1 MDWAEL
7 IPDIL
12 FLIVKKLGDIS
23 NFIRFRAVCKTWRL
37 AAPTSDPPPQLPCLL
52 ESRID
57 LESKFDRRMYS
68 LYSNKTQNLHV
79 PQAKRYIIYVG
90 SSSQYVHMLDML
102 AEHDLDL
109 FRELKLLNPL
119 TGSQLPL
126 PFTGS
131 KVPIPWKEQEQ
142 SRLLYPHYVNRSH
155 SCYSGEAIITM
166 ISGHFIGDAS
176 PLVLLQLEDQR
187 NETTI
192 YQTKHILQ
200 RRIIFHEPKKLVTKL
215 LDITTGDVVSVNSKQ
230 QLRISYLV
238 EACGEVLGVVKHFE
252 KFDLNTPLD
261 EVLFEVY
268 RLEYSEGGTT
278 TCRWAKMNGGI
289 GDRMLFLQ
297 YGFGSGFCLHAS
309 HFPGFK
315 GNCIYFQEWNENL
328 VGYDNCFLGRFDI
341 KEGKT
346 ELLRTG
352 EFFGV
357 WFIPRI

>member
-12 FLIVKKLGDIS
+12 YLIVKKLGDIS
-23 NFIRFRAVCKTWRL
+23 NFIHFRAVCKKWRL

-52 ESRID
+52 ESNIGFGNKFYRRI
-57 LESKFDRRMYS
+57 YS

-79 PQAKRYIIYVG
+79 PQAKCGTIHVG
-90 SSSQYVHMLDML
+90 SSSQYVHIFDNH
-102 AEHDLDL
+102 ANRDLDS
-109 FRELKLLNPL
+109 FRDLKLLNPL

-126 PFTGS
+126 PFKGS
-131 KVPIPWKEQEQ
+131 KVPIPWKEREQ
-142 SRLLYPHYVNRSH
+142 ITTLYPHYVNRSH

-166 ISGHFIGDAS
+166 ISGRFIGDAS
-176 PLVLLQLEDQR
+176 PLALLQLEDER

-192 YQTKHILQ
+192 SLTKHILQ
-200 RRIIFHEPKKLVTKL
+200 RKIIFHEPKKLVTKL

-230 QLRISYLV
+230 ELRFSYLV

-252 KFDLNTPLD
+252 TFDLNTPLD

-268 RLEYSEGGTT
+268 RLEYSGTT
-278 TCRWAKMNGGI
+278 TRWAKMNGGI

-297 YGFGSGFCLHAS
+297 YSFGSGFCLHAS
-309 HFPGFK
+309 HFAGFK
-315 GNCIYFQEWNENL
+315 GNCIYFQEWNGQLIGN
-328 VGYDNCFLGRFDI
+328 YNFFLGWFDI

-346 ELLRTG
+346 ELLHG
-352 EFFGV
+352 EFYGA
-357 WFIPRI
+357 WFIPRM